1 MTLCRQPPP
10 LRPVCRPDGD
20 GSTQVNA
27 VSTAPHSTAQIERDK
42 CGGTSE
48 LFRPPSLDLKP
59 CCTYRSL
66 CYVVCCRSLA
76 SRLWHARAAGIV
88 QTMPREIS
96 RSPGIGG
103 RSTIGPALQLRHP
116 VPRVSPQFTAD
127 DALAC
132 IRQEIREEYAEP
144 HGKPWIIG
152 FSGGKDSTLVAHLV
166 VEHLVSLPR
175 SERIRTVHVV
185 ANDTLVESPL
195 VMEHIRIGL
204 AEIKKAAQAFD
215 LPVAVAKTA
224 PETNQTFWVNL
235 IGRGYPSPNRNFR
248 WCTDRMKIQPTS
260 NYIREQTSISGEVI
274 LLLGVRR
281 SESAARA
288 SIAARYDNGS
298 RLNRHNDLP
307 GCLVFRPILELDTD
321 DVWEFLAENKPPW
334 GGSHDRL
341 IQLYRDAGGGEC
353 PVVTSAADAPS
364 CGTTSS
370 RFGCWTCTVV
380 EKDKSLAGFVDS
392 GFDQFMPLL
401 EFRDWLVEIRNDPS
415 RRLARRRNGRVTI
428 TKTGVF
434 VPGPFNMAT
443 RGEILDRL
451 LALQEQS
458 EMVLISQ
465 SEIERIRELWVEDV
479 IVSAERH
486 AKRNA
491 A

>member
-1 MTLCRQPPP
+1 MPVQVRFHGMSRTLGFDDP
-10 LRPVCRPDGD
+10 GA
-20 GSTQVNA
+20 SSA
-27 VSTAPHSTAQIERDK
+27 AER
-42 CGGTSE
+42 S
-48 LFRPPSLDLKP
+48 
-59 CCTYRSL
+59 
-66 CYVVCCRSLA
+66 
-76 SRLWHARAAGIV
+76 
-88 QTMPREIS
+88 
-96 RSPGIGG
+96 
-103 RSTIGPALQLRHP
+103 RHP
-116 VPRVSPQFTAD
+116 TPDTPPQSASD
-127 DALAC
+127 DTLAF
-132 IRQEIREEYAEP
+132 IRQQIREEYAEP
-144 HGKPWIIG
+144 HGKPWIVG

-166 VEHLVSLPR
+166 VEHLASLPR
-175 SERIRTVHVV
+175 SERTRAVHVV

-195 VMEHIRIGL
+195 VMEHVRVGL
-204 AEIKKAAQAFD
+204 AEIEKAALAFD
-215 LPVAVAKTA
+215 LPVVVAMTA
-224 PETNQTFWVNL
+224 PEPNQTFWVNL
-235 IGRGYPSPNRNFR
+235 IGRGYPSPNRSFR

-260 NYIREQTSISGEVI
+260 NYIREQASISGEVI

-281 SESAARA
+281 NESATRA
-288 SIAARYDNGS
+288 GVAARYDNGS

-353 PVVTSAADAPS
+353 PVVTSTADAPS

-401 EFRDWLVEIRNDPS
+401 EFRDWLVEIRNDPT

-428 TKTGVF
+428 TKKGVF

-443 RGEILDRL
+443 RREILDRL
-451 LALQEQS
+451 LALQSQS
-458 EMVLISQ
+458 EMVLIAQ
-465 SEIERIRELWVEDV
+465 LEIERIRELWVEDV

-486 AKRNA
+486 AEAQRTVA
-491 A
+491 SGGA